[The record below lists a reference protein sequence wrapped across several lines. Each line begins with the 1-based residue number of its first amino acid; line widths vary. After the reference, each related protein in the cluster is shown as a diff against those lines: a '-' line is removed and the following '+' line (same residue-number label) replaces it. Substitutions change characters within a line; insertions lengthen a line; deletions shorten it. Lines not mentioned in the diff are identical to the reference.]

1 MEIQLIQED
10 ADAGRTRYGAR
21 LSLPRAVELFAEGG
35 LRLQLETNMERFAAG
50 EAGIEL
56 LAVSLPTVGA
66 DPLDAAVDPAIR
78 IRGLGL
84 RALAEEGGHL
94 VDLVASI
101 DALAIHGIYE
111 RDAAGVSRAGGRILL
126 VNLGVPLGR
135 AAGGGNPVAAKVL
148 SGARSSAQTG
158 DEESCGRR
166 STAARDPP
174 RAPAAGRGLVLRRR
188 GRRPLVAADPAALRT
203 ALRRAGRA

>member
-94 VDLVASI
+94 VDLVASVEV
-101 DALAIHGIYE
+101 DCAPRRLRARRRRRRARRGTSCSNLA
-111 RDAAGVSRAGGRILL
+111 
-126 VNLGVPLGR
+126 VPLGR
-135 AAGGGNPVAAKVL
+135 ASGGNPVAAKLLSQGQEQDQAGDRKELRARVL
-148 SGARSSAQTG
+148 AR
-158 DEESCGRR
+158 
-166 STAARDPP
+166 ARV
-174 RAPAAGRGLVLRRR
+174 RCAGRP
-188 GRRPLVAADPAALRT
+188 GRPT
-203 ALRRAGRA
+203 